1 MHARVVVIKL
11 AVHIPALAGVQIAN
25 GVAQRRLAGV
35 AHVQGAGRVGRHK
48 LHQEALAFGR
58 LLAKRAACGQHFAH
72 HLLFGRR
79 FEADIDKAWP
89 GDL

>member
-1 MHARVVVIKL
+1 MHAGVVVIKL
-11 AVHIPALAGVQIAN
+11 AVHIPALAGVEIAN
-25 GVAQRRLAGV
+25 GVPQRRLAGV
-35 AHVQGAGRVGRHK
+35 AHVQGAGGVGRDK
-48 LHQEALAFGR
+48 FHQQALAFGR
-58 LLAKRAACGQHFAH
+58 LLAKRAACGQHFAQ

>member
-1 MHARVVVIKL
+1 MHAGVVVIKL

-35 AHVQGAGRVGRHK
+35 AHVQGAGRVGRDK
-48 LHQEALAFGR
+48 FHQEALAFGR
-58 LLAKRAACGQHFAH
+58 LLAKQSACSQHLAH
-72 HLLFGRR
+72 HLLFSGRL
-79 FEADIDKAWP
+79 EADIDKAWP